1 MRHGNLRSTYSS
13 DEELFNSDDSVVN
26 AARHKVGVI
35 QTPYDNFAYVD
46 AMTNRLNET
55 DLRLLRGSVNDWPEG
70 RSRSN
75 DNEKGLAQN

>member
-1 MRHGNLRSTYSS
+1 MIDAGKHR
-13 DEELFNSDDSVVN
+13 
-26 AARHKVGVI
+26 VGVI

-70 RSRSN
+70 RNRRGSQS
-75 DNEKGLAQN
+75 DAEKGQASAYTNE